1 MISHHLNLKLA
12 THKPYLKEISASMNL
27 TAILAS
33 SKYRAPP
40 RPARIALSRSYGHTY
55 DLAKAP
61 PLRVLLLLL
70 LPPLPILLLHLIL
83 FLPPLM
89 ILLLVLVLS
98 EEALAVPYAS
108 TNHRYLRLWLVYWY
122 WSNAGTGNNEK
133 SSIPCTTS

>member
-27 TAILAS
+27 TAILAI

-61 PLRVLLLLL
+61 P
-70 LPPLPILLLHLIL
+70 P
-83 FLPPLM
+83 
-89 ILLLVLVLS
+89 
-98 EEALAVPYAS
+98 ALAATLALAIATTPDLCLCRGLDLSLKCAALASPYTSA
-108 TNHRYLRLWLVYWY
+108 NHRYLRLWLVYWY
-122 WSNAGTGNNEK
+122 
-133 SSIPCTTS
+133 